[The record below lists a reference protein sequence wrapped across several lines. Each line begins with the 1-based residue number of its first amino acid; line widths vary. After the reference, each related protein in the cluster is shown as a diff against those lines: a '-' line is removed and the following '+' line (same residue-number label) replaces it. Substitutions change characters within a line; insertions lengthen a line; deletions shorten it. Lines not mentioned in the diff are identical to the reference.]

1 MVGGTGTHT
10 LIEMDAEETAAA
22 EALVEEDLRRHGELY
37 QRLLGWPEL
46 EFHLGDAVAAERRNK
61 GSGAK
66 LILARFIEKKATGT

>member
-1 MVGGTGTHT
+1 MYT
-10 LIEMDAEETAAA
+10 LLNIDAEERAAA
-22 EALVEEDLRRHGELY
+22 EAAVEEDLCRYGELY

-46 EFHLGDAVAAERRNK
+46 QFHLGDAVAAERRNK